1 MASFDNLT
9 VKGLKVLAKLRIA
22 DSHESMSRQQLEN
35 IFTALFVLKPTL
47 KAKPILKSA
56 SKAKKK
62 SPSKAK
68 AKGNSKPESILN

>member
-1 MASFDNLT
+1 MASFDSLT
-9 VKGLKVLAKLRIA
+9 MKELKMLAKLRIA
-22 DSHESMSRQQLEN
+22 DSHESMSRQQLES
-35 IFTALFVLKPTL
+35 IFTALFVLKPL
-47 KAKPILKSA
+47 KAKPILKFA

>member
-9 VKGLKVLAKLRIA
+9 MKELKMLAKLRIA
-22 DSHESMSRQQLEN
+22 DSHESMSRQQLES
-35 IFTALFVLKPTL
+35 IFTALFVLKPPLL
-47 KAKPILKSA
+47 KFA